1 MIVNWLDLAIGGILL
16 LSLIGAVRNG
26 VTKEIVRIA
35 ALIFGVLG
43 GMWFYE
49 RAALELTPYISNGQL
64 ARFAAFVS
72 IVIGCLI
79 AGGVLSWIL
88 AKLWGLA
95 GLRWFDRLLGAG
107 FGLVRGLVIATAVVL
122 GVVAFSPFA
131 GTAETVAGS
140 RFAPLVLHGARAA
153 AFLAPSD
160 MKTAYDQGF
169 ERVRATWSGAAPA
182 ETAANET
189 ERASPL
195 P

>member
-1 MIVNWLDLAIGGILL
+1 MYVNWLDLVIGGILL

-49 RAALELTPYISNGQL
+49 RAAAELAPYIASAQL
-64 ARFAAFVS
+64 AKFAAFVS
-72 IVIGCLI
+72 IVVGCLI
-79 AGGVLSWIL
+79 AGGILSWGL
-88 AKLWGLA
+88 VKLWGLA

-107 FGLVRGLVIATAVVL
+107 FGMVRGLVIATAVVL

-131 GTAETVAGS
+131 GTAETVGKS

-160 MKTAYDQGF
+160 LKTAYDEGF
-169 ERVRATWSGAAPA
+169 ERVRATWTGQPA
-182 ETAANET
+182 ETAVTAEN
-189 ERASPL
+189 
-195 P
+195 